1 MGTLSEAWV
10 ISSSNCGD
18 LAIDSCIYIYIHT
31 YTVYIYIYIHIYIHY
46 IYIYTLYIYIHNI
59 LYIYILYG
67 FLASGVKVKQVHV
80 LTVVFGSAS

>member
-18 LAIDSCIYIYIHT
+18 LAIDSCIYIYTYIHN
-31 YTVYIYIYIHIYIHY
+31 IYIYIHIYIY
-46 IYIYTLYIYIHNI
+46 TLYIYTLYIYNI
-59 LYIYILYG
+59 LYILYG